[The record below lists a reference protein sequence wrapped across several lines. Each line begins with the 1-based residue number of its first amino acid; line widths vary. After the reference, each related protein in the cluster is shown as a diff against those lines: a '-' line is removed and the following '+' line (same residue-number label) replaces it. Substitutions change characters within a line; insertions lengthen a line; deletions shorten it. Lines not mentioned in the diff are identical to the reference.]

1 MKKYF
6 KQLFPDKGKV
16 TVYSVEE
23 RDKIVPAVKWKGIQ
37 YYHYKDDIDMRYGR
51 YMYLATF
58 LQAVEMRMSLD
69 TLNAYLDKLEA
80 NLSGGKGHINIGD
93 SIIIVKQ
100 LRTRT
105 KILFDEDLA
114 YSLASCVYFT
124 DDEPLDTYSMEHNK
138 KKIDAWRASGALTFF
153 MLEPVRGLLGLPNLS
168 ESDLVNYLNTTRP
181 LINELKQAMQTA
193 SSKEAST
200 N

>member
-1 MKKYF
+1 MKKFF
-6 KQLFPDKGKV
+6 KGLFPDKGKI

-23 RDKIVPAVKWKGIQ
+23 RDKVVPAIKWKGVQ

-58 LQAVEMRMSLD
+58 LQAVEMRMSLE

-93 SIIIVKQ
+93 SIIVIKQ
-100 LRTRT
+100 LRTRS
-105 KILFDEDLA
+105 KIMFDEDLA

-124 DDEPLDTYSMEHNK
+124 DDEPLDTYSMDHNK
-138 KKIDAWRASGALTFF
+138 RKIEAWRASGALAFF
-153 MLEPVRGLLGLPNLS
+153 MQEPVRGLLGLQNIS

-181 LINELKQAMQTA
+181 VMDVLKQAMQTV
-193 SSKEAST
+193 SSNEPLI